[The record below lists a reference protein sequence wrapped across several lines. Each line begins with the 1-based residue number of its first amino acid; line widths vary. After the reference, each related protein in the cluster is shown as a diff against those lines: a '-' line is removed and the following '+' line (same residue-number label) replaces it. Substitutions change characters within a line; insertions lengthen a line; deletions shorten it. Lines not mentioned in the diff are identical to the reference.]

1 MSTENRR
8 LKGTCSSYFQI
19 PGFYEGE
26 MKPLQR
32 ESGWQNNEEGE
43 DRMETD
49 LCSPWGNE
57 KRITE
62 TDLTSPWAKYFN
74 SVMANNG
81 GDLSM
86 RFVV

>member
-1 MSTENRR
+1 
-8 LKGTCSSYFQI
+8 
-19 PGFYEGE
+19 
-26 MKPLQR
+26 
-32 ESGWQNNEEGE
+32 
-43 DRMETD
+43 METD

-81 GDLSM
+81 AIYLWGLWYNGRICKSGIKGISNLNPIPI
-86 RFVV
+86 RS